1 MEIDTLI
8 NMKVK
13 IWLSEE
19 FILEGVLKTINYKFD
34 YLVLEEPQTRKLS
47 FVFLD
52 SIMLIQ
58 TDQMNDV

>member
-1 MEIDTLI
+1 
-8 NMKVK
+8 MKVK

-34 YLVLEEPQTRKLS
+34 YLVLEEPQTKKLS